1 MRVKESE
8 RRDYGPEDNNA
19 RSKQGEDDQACD
31 EKREREPKQ
40 VSRWHL
46 QIRRFE
52 PVRYISPVVQG
63 KDMSDE
69 QNTADQKQQQ
79 RFEFSGSDCSDRKDD
94 AHQRRSLQNK
104 DFVETNVAQKRAA
117 TRWASSFRSE
127 QSLPENSK

>member
-63 KDMSDE
+63 KDMSDD

-79 RFEFSGSDCSDRKDD
+79 HLEFSVSDRSDRKAD
-94 AHQRRSLQNK
+94 AHHRRPLKNK
-104 DFVETNVAQKRAA
+104 DYVQTNVAKEPA
-117 TRWASSFRSE
+117 T
-127 QSLPENSK
+127 K

>member
-52 PVRYISPVVQG
+52 PVRYISPVDQG
-63 KDMSDE
+63 KDMRDE
-69 QNTADQKQQQ
+69 QNTVDQRQQP
-79 RFEFSGSDCSDRKDD
+79 RFEFSGSDCSDRTDV
-94 AHQRRSLQNK
+94 AHQRRSLNNK
-104 DFVETNVAQKRAA
+104 DFDETNVARNRSA
-117 TRWASSFRSE
+117 TRSPGLHCIE
-127 QSLPENSK
+127 